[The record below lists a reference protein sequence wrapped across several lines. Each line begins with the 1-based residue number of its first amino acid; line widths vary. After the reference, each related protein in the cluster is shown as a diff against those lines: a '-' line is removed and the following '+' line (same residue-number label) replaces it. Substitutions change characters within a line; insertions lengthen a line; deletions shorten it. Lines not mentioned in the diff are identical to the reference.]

1 MLFMRDLT
9 FSWQGSMVCGNP
21 TVGFHCESM
30 DWFSCD
36 GITVMKK
43 LVKLVF
49 QSIPFNIKVINC
61 KYVSMVI

>member
-1 MLFMRDLT
+1 
-9 FSWQGSMVCGNP
+9 MVCGNP